1 MGNDKK
7 ETKKLLKRM
16 RKRHSKWAS
25 GLCRSECI
33 SSENTAACKSV
44 IIEPP
49 KVDLDYLTKVLG
61 SLNEQQTKF
70 LEANKDI
77 LILTSLTHGVERAGV
92 RTYKEVE
99 MYYASLGIKVTV
111 KMHNLE

>member
-77 LILTSLTHGVERAGV
+77 LILTSLTHGVERARFVALRSVFCLIRMFNFSTMFKG
-92 RTYKEVE
+92 K
-99 MYYASLGIKVTV
+99 
-111 KMHNLE
+111 N

>member
-61 SLNEQQTKF
+61 SLNE
-70 LEANKDI
+70 
-77 LILTSLTHGVERAGV
+77 LILTSLTHGVERARFVALRSVFCLIRMFNFSTMFKG
-92 RTYKEVE
+92 K
-99 MYYASLGIKVTV
+99 
-111 KMHNLE
+111 N